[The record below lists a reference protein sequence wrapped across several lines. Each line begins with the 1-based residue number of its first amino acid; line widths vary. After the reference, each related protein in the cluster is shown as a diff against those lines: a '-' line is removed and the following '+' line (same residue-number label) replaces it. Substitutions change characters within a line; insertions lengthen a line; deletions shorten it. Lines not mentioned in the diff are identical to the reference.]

1 MINKPSLLSQ
11 IKSKYILQNVLIL
24 AYPDIKSVFK
34 LVKYNKNLLNKLD
47 ISIKDCYNYK
57 IEKFLYKASD
67 KFPAILCLKGY
78 ELIGLLPFDFIL
90 LDRRGTPYIQD
101 LKKGYDIR
109 KKKYIDFIDN
119 YIIISYL
126 GFFIISSIIDALLI
140 FHKKIYVNYKTKL
153 IFSLFQFF
161 VFLSYNISYLIK
173 FTYYV
178 NLMEGQK
185 KEDRKKHS
193 FRELYLYDIIHII
206 YILFFFVGYLIYFI
220 WDKFRD
226 DEKQINLKQIN
237 GIIINSFN
245 LPKEFDN
252 YNNKSKNEFIFKK
265 ENIEKYEYDL
275 NGNQI
280 NLINNINYIRKN
292 NNIPELKFDKYEKLQ
307 DFIIYQR
314 TELIFHKNQNINK
327 ISNNLYI
334 FRYNI
339 NELQNLLN
347 NKEILNIIKID
358 FLDKINIIIQNNME
372 LVSVYNNSKIN
383 DNIYIANNINNN
395 ILNINIKNN
404 GINTR
409 IDNINTVVNLKDKA
423 ISLSN
428 NEIDNGEES
437 EKRNIREN
445 KNLF

>member
-11 IKSKYILQNVLIL
+11 IKSKYILQNILIL

-57 IEKFLYKASD
+57 IEKFVYKASD
-67 KFPAILCLKGY
+67 KFQYILYLKGY
-78 ELIGLLPFDFIL
+78 ELIGLLSYDFIL

-119 YIIISYL
+119 YIILSYL
-126 GFFIISSIIDALLI
+126 GFYIISSIIDALLI
-140 FHKKIYVNYKTKL
+140 LHKKIYVNYKTKL

-161 VFLSYNISYLIK
+161 VFLSYYISYLIK

-185 KEDRKKHS
+185 KEDRKKYD
-193 FRELYLYDIIHII
+193 FYDLYLFDIMKIVCVLII
-206 YILFFFVGYLIYFI
+206 FVVYLIYFI
-220 WDKFRD
+220 IWDKFED
-226 DEKQINLKQIN
+226 DEKQIDLKQIN
-237 GIIINSFN
+237 GINIISFN
-245 LPKEFDN
+245 LPEEFDN

-280 NLINNINYIRKN
+280 NLINNINDIRKN

-358 FLDKINIIIQNNME
+358 FLDTINIIIQNNME
-372 LVSVYNNSKIN
+372 LVSVYNISKIN
-383 DNIYIANNINNN
+383 DNIYRANNINNN

-404 GINTR
+404 RINTR
-409 IDNINTVVNLKDKA
+409 IDNINTVINLKDKA

-428 NEIDNGEES
+428 NEIDNGDES
-437 EKRNIREN
+437 EIRNI
-445 KNLF
+445 K

>member
-11 IKSKYILQNVLIL
+11 IKSKYILQNILIL

-57 IEKFLYKASD
+57 IEKFVYKASD
-67 KFPAILCLKGY
+67 KFQYILYLKGY
-78 ELIGLLPFDFIL
+78 ELIGLLSYDFIL

-126 GFFIISSIIDALLI
+126 GFFIISSIIDVLLI

-161 VFLSYNISYLIK
+161 VFLSYSISYLIK

-185 KEDRKKHS
+185 KEDRKKYN
-193 FRELYLYDIIHII
+193 FCDLYLCDIIQII
-206 YILFFFVGYLIYFI
+206 YILFLFVKYLIYFI
-220 WDKFRD
+220 YDKFRG
-226 DEKQINLKQIN
+226 DEKQIDLKQIN
-237 GIIINSFN
+237 GINIILFG
-245 LPKEFDN
+245 LPIEFDN

-280 NLINNINYIRKN
+280 NLINNINDIRKN

-314 TELIFHKNQNINK
+314 TELIFHENQNINK

-358 FLDKINIIIQNNME
+358 FLDTINIIIQNNME
-372 LVSVYNNSKIN
+372 LVSVYNISKIN
-383 DNIYIANNINNN
+383 DNIYRANNINNN

-404 GINTR
+404 RINTR
-409 IDNINTVVNLKDKA
+409 IDNIIIEVNLKDEA

-428 NEIDNGEES
+428 NERDNGEES
-437 EKRNIREN
+437 EIRNI
-445 KNLF
+445 K

>member
-11 IKSKYILQNVLIL
+11 IKSKYFLQNVLIL

-57 IEKFLYKASD
+57 IEKFLDKSVD
-67 KFPAILCLKGY
+67 KFPAILKLKVNEFMG
-78 ELIGLLPFDFIL
+78 LISPDIIL
-90 LDRRGTPYIQD
+90 FCFGGTPYIQN
-101 LKKGYDIR
+101 LKKGYDIQ

-119 YIIISYL
+119 YIILSYW

-161 VFLSYNISYLIK
+161 VFLSYYISYLIK

-185 KEDRKKHS
+185 KEDRKKYN
-193 FRELYLYDIIHII
+193 FCDLYLFDIMKIVFVL
-206 YILFFFVGYLIYFI
+206 ILFVGYLIYFI
-220 WDKFRD
+220 RDKFRD
-226 DEKQINLKQIN
+226 DGKQIDLKQIN
-237 GIIINSFN
+237 GINIISFN
-245 LPKEFDN
+245 LPEEFDN

-280 NLINNINYIRKN
+280 NLINNINDIRKN

-358 FLDKINIIIQNNME
+358 FLDTINIIIQNNME
-372 LVSVYNNSKIN
+372 LVSVYNSSKIN
-383 DNIYIANNINNN
+383 DNIYRANNINNN

-404 GINTR
+404 RINTR
-409 IDNINTVVNLKDKA
+409 IDNINTVINLKDKA

-437 EKRNIREN
+437 EKRNI
-445 KNLF
+445 K

>member
-358 FLDKINIIIQNNME
+358 FLDTINIIIQNNME
-372 LVSVYNNSKIN
+372 LVSVYNSSKIN
-383 DNIYIANNINNN
+383 DNIYRANNINNN

-404 GINTR
+404 RINTR
-409 IDNINTVVNLKDKA
+409 IDNINTVINLKDKA

-428 NEIDNGEES
+428 NEIDNGDES
-437 EKRNIREN
+437 EIRNI
-445 KNLF
+445 K

>member
-57 IEKFLYKASD
+57 IEKFVYKASD
-67 KFPAILCLKGY
+67 KFQYILLLKSL
-78 ELIGLLPFDFIL
+78 EFSLLLLPFVFYL
-90 LDRRGTPYIQD
+90 LDERGTPYIQN
-101 LKKGYDIR
+101 LKKGYDIQ

-119 YIIISYL
+119 YIILSYL
-126 GFFIISSIIDALLI
+126 GFFIISYIIDALLI

-161 VFLSYNISYLIK
+161 VFLSYYISYLIK

-185 KEDRKKHS
+185 KEDRKKYN
-193 FRELYLYDIIHII
+193 FCDLYLCDIIQIVFVL
-206 YILFFFVGYLIYFI
+206 ILFVGYLLFFI
-220 WDKFRD
+220 RDKFED
-226 DEKQINLKQIN
+226 DEKQIDLKQIN
-237 GIIINSFN
+237 GINIISFN
-245 LPKEFDN
+245 LPEEFDN

-265 ENIEKYEYDL
+265 ENIENYKYDL

-280 NLINNINYIRKN
+280 NLINNINDIRKN

-372 LVSVYNNSKIN
+372 LVSVYNSSKIN

-404 GINTR
+404 RINTR
-409 IDNINTVVNLKDKA
+409 IDNINTVINLKDKA

-428 NEIDNGEES
+428 NEIDNGDES
-437 EKRNIREN
+437 EIRNI
-445 KNLF
+445 K

>member
-404 GINTR
+404 GINTK

>member
-67 KFPAILCLKGY
+67 KFPAILYLKGY
-78 ELIGLLPFDFIL
+78 ELIGLLPFDISL
-90 LDRRGTPYIQD
+90 LCNRGTPYIQN
-101 LKKGYDIR
+101 LKKGYDIQ

-119 YIIISYL
+119 YIILSYS
-126 GFFIISSIIDALLI
+126 GFFIISYIIDALLI

-161 VFLSYNISYLIK
+161 VFLSYYISYLIK

-185 KEDRKKHS
+185 KEDRKKYTFS
-193 FRELYLYDIIHII
+193 QLYLLDIIHII
-206 YILFFFVGYLIYFI
+206 YILILFVGYLLFFI
-220 WDKFRD
+220 RDKFED
-226 DEKQINLKQIN
+226 DEKQIDLKQIN
-237 GIIINSFN
+237 GINIISFN

-265 ENIEKYEYDL
+265 ENIEKYKYYL
-275 NGNQI
+275 NTNQI
-280 NLINNINYIRKN
+280 NLINNINDIRKN

-358 FLDKINIIIQNNME
+358 FLDTINIIIQNNME
-372 LVSVYNNSKIN
+372 LVSVYNSSKIN
-383 DNIYIANNINNN
+383 DNIYRANNINNN

-404 GINTR
+404 RINTR
-409 IDNINTVVNLKDKA
+409 IDNINTEDNLKDKA

-428 NEIDNGEES
+428 NEIDNGDES
-437 EKRNIREN
+437 EIRNI
-445 KNLF
+445 K

>member
-57 IEKFLYKASD
+57 IEKFVYKASD
-67 KFPAILCLKGY
+67 KFQYILLLKCL
-78 ELIGLLPFDFIL
+78 EFTFLLLPFVFIL
-90 LDRRGTPYIQD
+90 LDERGTPYIQN
-101 LKKGYDIR
+101 LKKGYDIQ

-119 YIIISYL
+119 YIILSYL

-161 VFLSYNISYLIK
+161 VFLSYYISYLIK

-185 KEDRKKHS
+185 KEDRKKYS
-193 FRELYLYDIIHII
+193 FCDLYLYDIIHIVFVL
-206 YILFFFVGYLIYFI
+206 ILFVGYLIYFI
-220 WDKFRD
+220 RDKFRD
-226 DEKQINLKQIN
+226 DGKQIDLKQIN
-237 GIIINSFN
+237 GINIISFN
-245 LPKEFDN
+245 LPEEFDN

-265 ENIEKYEYDL
+265 ENIENYKYDL

-280 NLINNINYIRKN
+280 NLINNINDIRKN

-327 ISNNLYI
+327 IPNNLYI

-358 FLDKINIIIQNNME
+358 FLDTINIIIQNNME
-372 LVSVYNNSKIN
+372 LVSVYNISKIN
-383 DNIYIANNINNN
+383 DNIYRANNINNN

-404 GINTR
+404 RINTR
-409 IDNINTVVNLKDKA
+409 IDNINTVINLEDKA

-428 NEIDNGEES
+428 NEIDNGDES
-437 EKRNIREN
+437 EIRNI
-445 KNLF
+445 K